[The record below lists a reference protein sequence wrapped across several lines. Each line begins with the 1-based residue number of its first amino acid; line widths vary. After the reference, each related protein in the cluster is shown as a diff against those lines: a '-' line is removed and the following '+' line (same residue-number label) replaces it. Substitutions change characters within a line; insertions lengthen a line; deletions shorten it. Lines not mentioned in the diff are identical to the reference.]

1 MLNLSVQNLVLK
13 YPKKTVL
20 NGVSL
25 DFNHSQI
32 HALIGENGAG
42 KSSLI
47 KIICGDI
54 LPTAGKILLN
64 QKEAAI
70 KSPADAIKYGIV
82 CVHQRPLLA
91 DSISIIEN
99 LMLGAASFDR
109 KRARELLSLWIPG
122 IDEKRLIK
130 NCSGD
135 IRFFTSLT
143 GALLKNP
150 GLLILDEPS
159 ALLNSDQRDFLFEK
173 LKIVLN
179 S

>member
-70 KSPADAIKYGIV
+70 
-82 CVHQRPLLA
+82 
-91 DSISIIEN
+91 
-99 LMLGAASFDR
+99 
-109 KRARELLSLWIPG
+109 
-122 IDEKRLIK
+122 
-130 NCSGD
+130 
-135 IRFFTSLT
+135 
-143 GALLKNP
+143 
-150 GLLILDEPS
+150 
-159 ALLNSDQRDFLFEK
+159 
-173 LKIVLN
+173 
-179 S
+179 